1 MATTTQRDYY
11 GILGVAPT
19 ASDDEIR
26 RAFWRLAKL
35 WHPDRYRAAPEQ
47 LREQAERRMRLLT
60 EAHAALSDPARRAE
74 YDRTYGGGIFNQ
86 PTRDGVAPGA
96 QPFHMPGGLGIP
108 AYTPAV
114 HAGPATSD
122 PNGMVIFFSLTLGLI
137 ILAFIGIALHS
148 SNPVNGAVAI
158 IIALLVA
165 GVAVILLLR
174 QGPVDT
180 FVRAEREA
188 EEKAAARRAA
198 RAAKTAHTLSDFEE
212 LVQEAL
218 DALPPEFAQ
227 QMGNMTV
234 FIEDEPGIEV
244 LRRTGTKPGWT
255 LFGLYEGVP
264 LTQQGAFHAGV
275 PERIT
280 LFQGPIERHCFF
292 SPSRIEHQVRATL
305 LHEMAHHFGIDHDEM
320 PIWVKA

>member
-1 MATTTQRDYY
+1 MAATTQRDYY
-11 GILGVAPT
+11 GILGVAPA
-19 ASDDEIR
+19 ASNDEIR

-35 WHPDRYRAAPEQ
+35 WHPDRYRTAPEH

-60 EAHAALSDPARRAE
+60 EAHATLSDPARRAE
-74 YDRTYGGGIFNQ
+74 YDRTYGGGILGQ
-86 PTRDGVAPGA
+86 PARDGVAPGA
-96 QPFHMPGGLGIP
+96 QPFPMPGGMGIP

-114 HAGPATSD
+114 HAAPATSD
-122 PNGMVIFFSLTLGLI
+122 PNGMLVFFALTLGLI
-137 ILAFIGIALHS
+137 IFAFIGIAVHS
-148 SNPVNGAVAI
+148 TNPMTGAIALT
-158 IIALLVA
+158 IALLVA
-165 GVAVILLLR
+165 SVAVVLLLR
-174 QGPVDT
+174 HGPVDT
-180 FVRAEREA
+180 FVQAERAA
-188 EEKAAARRAA
+188 EEHAAARRAA
-198 RAAKTAHTLSDFEE
+198 RASQTAHTLSDFEE

-218 DALPPEFAQ
+218 DNLPPEFAE

-234 FIEDEPGIEV
+234 FIEDEPSIEV
-244 LRRTGTKPGWT
+244 LRRTGTRPGWT

-264 LTQQGAFHAGV
+264 LTKQGAFHAGV

-292 SPSRIEHQVRATL
+292 SPARIEHQVRATL

>member
-11 GILGVAPT
+11 GILGVAPS
-19 ASDDEIR
+19 ASADEVR

-35 WHPDRYRAAPEQ
+35 WHPDRYRTAPDN

-74 YDRTYGGGIFNQ
+74 YDRTYGGGIFGQ
-86 PTRDGVAPGA
+86 PARDGVAPGA
-96 QPFHMPGGLGIP
+96 QPFPMPGGLGIP

-114 HAGPATSD
+114 HAGPTTSD
-122 PNGMVIFFSLTLGLI
+122 PNGMAIFFGLTLGLI
-137 ILAFIGIALHS
+137 IFAFVGIAMQS
-148 SNPVNGAVAI
+148 TNPVNGAIAL

-165 GVAVILLLR
+165 GVAGILLLR

-180 FVRAEREA
+180 LVRAERA
-188 EEKAAARRAA
+188 AEKATAA
-198 RAAKTAHTLSDFEE
+198 RAAQRAAHTAHTLSNFEE

-218 DALPPEFAQ
+218 DDLPPEYAQ

-234 FIEDEPGIEV
+234 FIEDEPSIEV
-244 LRRTGTKPGWT
+244 LRRTGTKPGWM

-264 LTQQGAFHAGV
+264 LTQQGAFNAGV

-292 SPSRIEHQVRATL
+292 APARIEQQVRATL
-305 LHEMAHHFGIDHDEM
+305 LHELAHHFGIDHDEM